1 MKNYPLYEAP
11 LYSTVRELVG
21 NIEEKYGE
29 DIAYSFKLNP
39 REDKVEEISYIKLA
53 NDVKC
58 LGTELLYRGLKGK
71 NVAIIGKMS
80 YGWACA
86 YLAMLSV
93 GVVAVPLDPEWT
105 PEDLADTAKKAECKA
120 IFCDTDVFVNKS
132 DVISKLGCKTK
143 RIKDIFVIDGHDL
156 ENHVNHL
163 IEEGANKRNEGDT
176 SYEDTEIDPDAMS
189 LLVFTSGTTGKGKG
203 VMLSQTALLSNVHGA
218 LQLITASKKS
228 ISVLPPHHTFGST
241 ITILGQLT
249 LGINIYLSSG
259 IKYIGKEVKEQKPG
273 HLVLV
278 PLFVEAFYRKILA
291 GAKASGKEKQL
302 ARMMKIMNGLNK
314 VGIDLRRQVF
324 KSVLDN
330 FGGELRTIV
339 CGGAPLKQEIIDTFA
354 ALGITI
360 VNGYGITECAPLI
373 SCNRNKKT
381 KNGSVGMPIPADQV
395 KINEPDENGEGEI
408 FVKGP
413 NVMLGYYKDEEAT
426 AAAFDEEGFF
436 KTGDYGR
443 LDEEGWIYITGRL
456 KNLIILSN
464 GKNVYPEEIEAS
476 LAEIPGIVDIVV
488 YEGVSKRGTD
498 HNKIVAE
505 IYPDAEYFKTNEI
518 EDKHAYFKQH
528 INEYNKTAVAY
539 KKIGLIKIRDTEF
552 PKNTLRKITR
562 FVLDKTID

>member
-11 LYSTVRELVG
+11 VYSTVREMLAD
-21 NIEEKYGE
+21 ICEKYGE
-29 DIAYSFKLNP
+29 DIAYSYKLNP
-39 REDKVEEISYIKLA
+39 REDKVEERSYIRLTH
-53 NDVKC
+53 DVKC
-58 LGTELLYRGLKGK
+58 LATELLARDLKGK
-71 NVAIIGKMS
+71 SVAIIGKMS

-93 GVVAVPLDPEWT
+93 GVVAVPLDPDWT
-105 PEDLADTAKKAECKA
+105 AEDLADTAKKAECKA
-120 IFCDTDVFVNKS
+120 IFCDATVFDTKV
-132 DVISKLGCKTK
+132 DVIAKLGCKTK
-143 RIKDIFVIDGHDL
+143 RIKDIFVL
-156 ENHVNHL
+156 EEDERENNVNAL
-163 IEEGANKRNEGDT
+163 ISTGYAKRDAGDT
-176 SYEDTEIDPDAMS
+176 SYEDAEVDPDVMS

-218 LQLITASKKS
+218 LQLITASKKTVN
-228 ISVLPPHHTFGST
+228 VLPPHHTFGST

-249 LGINIYLSSG
+249 LGINIYISSG

-291 GAKASGKEKQL
+291 GAKAGGNEKKL
-302 ARMMKIMNGLNK
+302 ARMMKIMGGLNK
-314 VGIDLRRQVF
+314 AGIDLRRQVF
-324 KSVLDN
+324 KSVLEN
-330 FGGELRTIV
+330 FGGELRTII

-373 SCNRNKKT
+373 SANRNKKT
-381 KNGSVGMPIPADQV
+381 KNGSVGMPIPCDEV

-408 FVKGP
+408 CVKGP

-426 AAAFDEEGFF
+426 AAAFDEDGFF
-436 KTGDYGR
+436 RTGDYGK

-476 LAEIPGIVDIVV
+476 LSEIPGIVDIVV
-488 YEGVSKRGTD
+488 YEGISKRGTD

-505 IYPDAEYFKTNEI
+505 IYPDAEFFKTSEI

-528 INEYNKTAVAY
+528 INEYNKTAVPY
-539 KKIGLIKIRDTEF
+539 KKIGLIKIRETEF

-562 FVLDKTID
+562 FTLDKTID